1 MNKKILN
8 LAIPNIISNITV
20 PLLGIVDIALLGHL
34 GSEVYIGAIAI
45 GTVIFNFLYW
55 GFGFLRLGTTGFTA
69 QNYGERNFKGIT
81 NILGRSVFTAF
92 LASVIILI
100 LHQPIAD
107 FSFWIMKPS
116 VEVEQ
121 YARTYFL
128 IRVFAAPAN
137 LIMYAF
143 KGWFIGMQNTRFV
156 MIVTITINLL
166 NILFSFVFIYGL
178 KMNVAGAALGTV
190 LAQYFGLGLSLFFF
204 FRYYKRFI
212 PYFKFKEIIELKG
225 LTKFFNV
232 NRDIFIRTVCLIF
245 AFSFFTTKS
254 AQMDD
259 TLLAVNTIL
268 LQFLMLFSYAVDG
281 FAYAAEALS
290 GKYYGAGNY
299 KLLKK
304 SIIYLFRWGAALGAL
319 FLIIYLAGG
328 EIILKIF
335 TNNQDILAAAKPYFF
350 WILLVPV
357 ITFPAFI
364 WDGVYIG
371 VTASSSMRNAMLV
384 ATFLIFLPAYY
395 LLEVYIG
402 NHALWL
408 AMMLFMVARGGLL
421 TILANS
427 SIYKPIMLK
436 HENSKRNLNL

>member
-1 MNKKILN
+1 MNKKILK

-55 GFGFLRLGTTGFTA
+55 GFGFLRLGTSGFTA

-116 VEVEQ
+116 AEVEQ

-166 NILFSFVFIYGL
+166 NILFSFIFIYWL
-178 KMNVAGAALGTV
+178 DMNVAGAALGTV

-212 PYFKFKEIIELKG
+212 SYFRFREIIELKG

-304 SIIYLFRWGAALGAL
+304 SIKYLFRWGAALGAL
-319 FLIIYLAGG
+319 FLVIYLAGG

-335 TNNQDILAAAKPYFF
+335 TNNQDILEAAKLYFV

-371 VTASSSMRNAMLV
+371 VTASAPMRNAMLV

-395 LLEVYIG
+395 LLEIYLG

-408 AMMLFMVARGGLL
+408 AMMLFMVSRGGLL
-421 TILANS
+421 TILANR
-427 SIYKPIMLK
+427 SIYQPIMLK
-436 HENSKRNLNL
+436 HENSKRNQYL